1 VNAPAESLPIVAA
14 VQEGQAPV
22 KDRLT
27 TTMFLAALF
36 HGIIILGVTFAVP
49 RGLDPP
55 APTLEVLLTMGED
68 TGEPDNLT
76 AEYLSDR
83 NQIGS
88 GNTSDDVRPA
98 NPASSLLPFQQAG
111 TADGNGTEYLDATLG
126 QKASEFIAAKSD
138 QSDFTSRD
146 GKPKPAQRAESPV
159 ALAQVAPSPVATDA
173 TDDSLRLRGREDGE
187 YEVIPNTRESK
198 IAPYLDSWR
207 NKVERLGTLNF
218 PRVMRAGPA
227 PGNPVLEVSIRSD
240 GKLQSVLIRRSS
252 GRKEL
257 DQSAIDILRLASPFD
272 PFPAELGDL
281 YDELRF
287 AYEWQFLPGGGNR
300 GTVSVP
306 ASEVR
311 D

>member
-1 VNAPAESLPIVAA
+1 
-14 VQEGQAPV
+14 
-22 KDRLT
+22 
-27 TTMFLAALF
+27 MF

-68 TGEPDNLT
+68 TGEPDNLS

-83 NQIGS
+83 NQLGS
-88 GNTSDDVRPA
+88 GNTQEDVRPA
-98 NPASSLLPFQQAG
+98 NPASSLLPLQQAG
-111 TADGNGTEYLDATLG
+111 TPDGNGTNYLDATIG
-126 QKASEFIAAKSD
+126 QRAAEFISAKSD
-138 QSDFTSRD
+138 ESDVPFRA
-146 GKPKPAQRAESPV
+146 GRENPAQRAESPV
-159 ALAQVAPSPVATDA
+159 ELAAVAPSPVATDA
-173 TDDSLRLRGREDGE
+173 TDDMLRLRGREDGE

-198 IAPYLDSWR
+198 IAPYLDAWR
-207 NKVERLGTLNF
+207 GKVELLGTLNF
-218 PRVMRAGPA
+218 PRVMREGAP
-227 PGNPVLEVSIRSD
+227 PGNPILEVSIRAD
-240 GKLQSVLIRRSS
+240 GTLQSVLVRRSS

-272 PFPAELGDL
+272 PFPAELGKL

-287 AYEWQFLPGGGNR
+287 AYEWQFLEGGTTR